1 MISVLLISKK
11 YDQGLDRLN
20 RRSFMKGLIILVLF
34 ALSLAVSMN
43 AEAAPALKGK
53 QIKALKTNSGKVF
66 ENLSFQESTKVLE
79 SLESDENIE
88 IREEI
93 IYPEE
98 VTEIVVGRLTKA
110 RIVEKR
116 PNPKDY
122 N

>member
-1 MISVLLISKK
+1 
-11 YDQGLDRLN
+11 
-20 RRSFMKGLIILVLF
+20 MKGLIIFCMLF
-34 ALSLAVSMN
+34 LSFAVQ
-43 AEAAPALKGK
+43 AAPALKGH
-53 QIKALKTNSGKVF
+53 QIVSLKTSTGKIF
-66 ENLSFQESTKVLE
+66 KNLSSEDSTKVLE

-88 IREEI
+88 LADEI

-98 VTEIVVGRLTKA
+98 VTEVIVGKLTKA

>member
-1 MISVLLISKK
+1 
-11 YDQGLDRLN
+11 
-20 RRSFMKGLIILVLF
+20 MKGLIVLVLF

-43 AEAAPALKGK
+43 AEAAQSLKGK

-66 ENLSFQESTKVLE
+66 ENLSIQESSKVLE
-79 SLESDENIE
+79 SLESEENIE
-88 IREEI
+88 IREEV